1 MVGARRAVWERS
13 ALMGPIGPCFA
24 RTQTWLQAGKY
35 INALVSGLPSPN
47 EYWRFHTEREH
58 HRLYPGI
65 KQRQYTL
72 SA

>member
-1 MVGARRAVWERS
+1 
-13 ALMGPIGPCFA
+13 
-24 RTQTWLQAGKY
+24 
-35 INALVSGLPSPN
+35 VSGLPSPN

-58 HRLYPGI
+58 HQLYPGI